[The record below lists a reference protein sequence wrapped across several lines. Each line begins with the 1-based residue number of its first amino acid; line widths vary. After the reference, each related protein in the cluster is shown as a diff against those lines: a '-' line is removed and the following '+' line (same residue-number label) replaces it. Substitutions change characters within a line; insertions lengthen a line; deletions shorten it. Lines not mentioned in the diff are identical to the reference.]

1 MENKRKTGGEDGGE
15 GRRREGRG
23 ERRKGERRE
32 DERDEKGVGI
42 WRESS

>member
-1 MENKRKTGGEDGGE
+1 MAGGEDGGE